1 MSRLLRAVLVG
12 VTASALPVAG
22 AQTASAESYTA
33 SCYSDD
39 GGNDCFGSPPAT
51 SGLDLAARA
60 RYTDETDKLC
70 VAETQTNGRSS
81 VGVYWP
87 AGEPGKK
94 VRFWNHS
101 GSGSTRCAGLGG
113 LRENAYYRI
122 QVCLGEWATQAAN
135 RVVIACG
142 PATAVRL

>member
-1 MSRLLRAVLVG
+1 MFRLLRAVLVG
-12 VTASALPVAG
+12 AAASAVVVAG

-33 SCYSDD
+33 NCYSDD
-39 GGNDCFGSPPAT
+39 GGNDCYGSPPAT

-60 RYTDETDKLC
+60 RYTDETNKLC
-70 VAETQTNGRSS
+70 VADTQADGRSS

-94 VRFWNHS
+94 VRYWNHS
-101 GSGSTRCAGLGG
+101 GSGSTTCAGLGG
-113 LRENAYYRI
+113 LRENADYRI
-122 QVCLGEWATQAAN
+122 QVCLGEWAKRAAN